1 VAACPICGFD
11 PHGLAPLDGIA
22 ALRSFRRRFAELVPD
37 DHPEAEAMRAVVKRE
52 ADAAASEMAA
62 AGEALRRVLVS
73 DEPSLDDGN
82 VGATTTNPT
91 LTNPADL
98 ASVAEAVAELAAS
111 ARGEQWRRTGRRGGE
126 AVTALDLLADAVHA
140 GVHHLRLAERAL

>member
-22 ALRSFRRRFAELVPD
+22 ALRSFRRRYAELVRD
-37 DHPEAEAMRAVVKRE
+37 DDPEAEAKRAIVKRE

-73 DEPSLDDGN
+73 DEPSLDGGQ
-82 VGATTTNPT
+82 VGATMTDPAD
-91 LTNPADL
+91 PADL
-98 ASVAEAVAELAAS
+98 ASVAERVAELAES
-111 ARGEQWRRTGRRGGE
+111 AHGEQWRRTGRRGGE
-126 AVTALDLLADAVHA
+126 TVTALELLAEAVHA